1 MTKLHIEKNTVQ
13 ETLVIPLYGRKLAC
27 EMFPGLIGDTKA
39 AELMDAID
47 YDFASVRRLP
57 AFGVL
62 EGAMRSYDLV
72 AEIKTYLTSHPRA
85 AVVNMGCGLDTL
97 FTQADNGTTRGI
109 NLDMPDVI
117 AVREQLLP
125 SSERE
130 RNVACDLNDTSWFDE
145 IGFDPAEGAVFVA
158 AGVFYYFTNEQV
170 ATLVSAMAEAF
181 PGGRLAFDATR
192 KLGLKMM
199 LATYVKDAGITDVG
213 AFFHVE
219 DPQAIRGWS
228 PAISRVEP
236 RGYLTGYH
244 PWDKSWGAFNH
255 LLARFGDATGLTRMI
270 GIDFAR

>member
-47 YDFASVRRLP
+47 YDFASVRCLP

>member
-27 EMFPGLIGDTKA
+27 EIYPGLVGDTKA

-47 YDFASVRRLP
+47 FDFSSVKRLP
-57 AFGVL
+57 RFGVL

-72 AEIKTYLTSHPRA
+72 TEIKTYLAAHPRA
-85 AVVNMGCGLDTL
+85 VVVNMGCGLDTL
-97 FTQADNGTTRGI
+97 FTQADNGQSRGI

-117 AVREQLLP
+117 EVRERLLP

-130 RNVACDLNDTSWFDE
+130 HNVSCDLNDTSWFDK
-145 IGFDPAEGAVFVA
+145 IGFSPEDGAVFVA

-170 ATLVSAMAEAF
+170 RSLVSAMAEAF

-199 LATYVKDAGITDVG
+199 LATYIKDAGITDVG

-219 DPQAIRGWS
+219 DPQTIRSWN

-236 RGYLTGYH
+236 RGYLTGYR

-255 LLARFGDATGLTRMI
+255 LLARFGDGTGLTRMI
-270 GIDFAR
+270 GIDFVE

>member
-1 MTKLHIEKNTVQ
+1 MTQLHIEKNTVQ

-39 AELMDAID
+39 AELKDALA